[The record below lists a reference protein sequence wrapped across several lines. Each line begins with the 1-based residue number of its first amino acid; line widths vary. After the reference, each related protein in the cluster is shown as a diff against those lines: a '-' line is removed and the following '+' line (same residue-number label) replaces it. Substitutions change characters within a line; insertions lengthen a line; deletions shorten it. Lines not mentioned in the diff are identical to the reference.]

1 METNSIMQFIKNWWY
16 TDQYYKIMDDGTQK
30 SIYDSSEYK
39 CILHIHKSTTGL
51 HYRFIQPGQSYQT
64 RPLSYTIFG
73 LSLTI
78 EHAYTLWG
86 VSITTHRSH
95 ILPVKSFLLEGNT
108 LDDTIVLWLCK
119 NYLHVTPGKSLWT
132 IIDDKVRLHTGKTIR
147 FGDSITYS

>member
-39 CILHIHKSTTGL
+39 CILHIHKSPTGL
-51 HYRFIQPGQSYQT
+51 QYKFIQPGQTYQT

-78 EHAYTLWG
+78 EHSYTLWG